1 MTAVTEISRP
11 CQYSRDNSNQPNF
24 WTEKSVVFRQFLSSG
39 EIIEISLLS
48 NFILFSLDQLSAL
61 VRDGMYLNLGGDT
74 SLLTESSRIHPD
86 FFGKHIYFDAPFAK
100 SEGFLG

>member
-1 MTAVTEISRP
+1 LGLR
-11 CQYSRDNSNQPNF
+11 RD
-24 WTEKSVVFRQFLSSG
+24 VVFRQFLSSG

-86 FFGKHIYFDAPFAK
+86 FFGKHINFDAPLAK